1 MAVYNSHQTIDIYVH
16 ATKLTA
22 SSNNAEKS
30 VNPNKKEDSDNND
43 MGLVMGPFSSKRQ
56 LHNAQNVI
64 RFTSNMA
71 FNVIPNAVV
80 NQISNASCDTNYQA
94 IARRQME
101 IKQDIANPL
110 MSITNATISGGM
122 IMGPIGALTGLVT
135 SAATSMFSLMN
146 KYESRNVDF
155 ALNSWKQQQSVNY
168 NKARAGVDL
177 TDGRSRLR

>member
-30 VNPNKKEDSDNND
+30 VNPNKKDSETDSDV
-43 MGLVMGPFSSKRQ
+43 GLVAGPFVSKRQ
-56 LHNAQNVI
+56 LHNAQNVL

-110 MSITNATISGGM
+110 VSITNATISGGM
-122 IMGPIGALTGLVT
+122 IMGPVGAITGLVT
-135 SAATSMFSLMN
+135 SATTSIFSLMN
-146 KYESRNVDF
+146 KYEGRNVDF
-155 ALNSWKQQQSVNY
+155 AIDSWKQQQSVNY

>member
-30 VNPNKKEDSDNND
+30 VNPNKKEGSENESN
-43 MGLVMGPFSSKRQ
+43 GLIGSPFSSKRQ
-56 LHNAQNVI
+56 LHNAQNVL
-64 RFTSNMA
+64 RFTNNMA
-71 FNVIPNAVV
+71 VNVIPNAVI

-94 IARRQME
+94 IARRQQE
-101 IKQDIANPL
+101 VKQDIANPL
-110 MSITNATISGGM
+110 ISITNATLSGGM
-122 IMGPIGALTGLVT
+122 IMGPIGALTGLIT
-135 SAATSMFSLMN
+135 SATTSIVSLAN
-146 KYESRNVDF
+146 KYEGRNVDN
-155 ALNSWKQQQSVNY
+155 AINIWKQNQSVNY